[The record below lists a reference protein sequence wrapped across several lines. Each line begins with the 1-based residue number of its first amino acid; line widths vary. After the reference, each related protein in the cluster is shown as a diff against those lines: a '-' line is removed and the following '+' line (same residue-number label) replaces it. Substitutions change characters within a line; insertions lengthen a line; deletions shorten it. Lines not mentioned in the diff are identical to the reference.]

1 MTTVD
6 LRQHNSVETGIPLKN
21 FNQFLKSMSI
31 LLDNVRNVLRVR
43 HYSYQ
48 TEKTYIHWIK
58 NYIFF
63 HKITHPKDLGAAEVE
78 AFLTHLAVERRVA
91 ASTQNQALSA
101 LLFLYKE
108 VLKINL
114 PWLEGFTPAKKSE
127 RVPVVL
133 TKEEVK
139 MVLDELKST
148 NWLIGNLLYGSG
160 LRLIEALRLR
170 VKDLDF
176 GYRQI
181 TVRDGKGGNDRFTV
195 MPTKLV
201 EPLQKQIEK
210 VKKLHEQDLRNGL
223 GRVAMPFA
231 LARKY
236 ENAESEFCWQYV
248 FPSKSLSNDPR
259 TGKNGRQHV
268 SPASLQKPF
277 KEIMRKSRI
286 NKNAS
291 PHTLRHS
298 FATHLLQDSY
308 DIRTIQELLGH
319 KELTTTMIYTH
330 VLNQHRLGVRSPA
343 DV

>member
-1 MTTVD
+1 
-6 LRQHNSVETGIPLKN
+6 
-21 FNQFLKSMSI
+21 MSK
-31 LLDNVRNVLRVR
+31 LLDDVRSLMRVR
-43 HYSYQ
+43 HYSYE
-48 TEKTYIHWIK
+48 TEKTYVYWIRQ
-58 NYIFF
+58 YIFF
-63 HKITHPKDLGAAEVE
+63 HNITHPKEMGAAEVE
-78 AFLTHLAVERRVA
+78 AFLTHLAVEKSVS
-91 ASTQNQALSA
+91 ASTQNQALHA

-108 VLKINL
+108 VLKVDL
-114 PWLEGFTPAKKSE
+114 PWLNEFKTAKKSS

-139 MVLDELKST
+139 TILNHLSGT
-148 NWLIGNLLYGSG
+148 NWLIANLLYGSG

-176 GYRQI
+176 GFRQI
-181 TVRDGKGGNDRFTV
+181 VVRDGKGGKDRFTV
-195 MPTKLV
+195 MPAKLI
-201 EPLQKQIEK
+201 EPLQKQLEFAR
-210 VKKLHEQDLRNGL
+210 KLHEQDLRRGL
-223 GRVAMPFA
+223 GRVEMPFA

-236 ENAESEFCWQYV
+236 PKAESEWIWQFV
-248 FPSKSLSNDPR
+248 FPSKSLSKNPR
-259 TGKNGRQHV
+259 TGATGRHHV

-277 KEIMRKSRI
+277 KEILRKSRVA
-286 NKNAS
+286 KNAS

-298 FATHLLQDSY
+298 FATHLLQDGY